1 VAGSFTSVT
10 DSTAAPQDTG
20 AGGDFDAGGGQPLHP
35 AAREAWLAAVDA
47 GYADPLALHRPGR
60 AARLVLDNARAA
72 VAEAL
77 GTRPDEVSFTGSGA
91 EAIHRGL
98 LGLLEGRAR
107 TSRVL
112 VHSAVEQA
120 TVLRAAAWWCDR
132 AGGSTRV
139 LPVTRAGAVDVDA
152 LPGLLSG
159 PEPGALAVQA
169 ANPEVGTVQPLEEV
183 ADRAAAAGVPLFVD
197 LAAAAGRLD
206 PPTGWA
212 AAAASAHTWGGPPG
226 VGILLV
232 RHGARWR
239 SALPTDERTDPRV
252 AGLENVPGA
261 LAAAAALQATITER
275 GSENPL
281 LDRLVERI
289 RGSVARLPDVEVVG
303 DPQRRLP
310 HVVTFSCLYLDGEQL
325 VRALDQHGFS
335 VGSGSACT
343 AATVRPSHVLEAMGV
358 LTHGNVRVSLARGT
372 TEEQVERF
380 LAVLPG
386 VLERMRRDVPLPR
399 HDARSQG

>member
-1 VAGSFTSVT
+1 
-10 DSTAAPQDTG
+10 
-20 AGGDFDAGGGQPLHP
+20 
-35 AAREAWLAAVDA
+35 
-47 GYADPLALHRPGR
+47 
-60 AARLVLDNARAA
+60 
-72 VAEAL
+72 
-77 GTRPDEVSFTGSGA
+77 
-91 EAIHRGL
+91 
-98 LGLLEGRAR
+98 
-107 TSRVL
+107 
-112 VHSAVEQA
+112 
-120 TVLRAAAWWCDR
+120 
-132 AGGSTRV
+132 
-139 LPVTRAGAVDVDA
+139 
-152 LPGLLSG
+152 
-159 PEPGALAVQA
+159 
-169 ANPEVGTVQPLEEV
+169 
-183 ADRAAAAGVPLFVD
+183 
-197 LAAAAGRLD
+197 
-206 PPTGWA
+206 
-212 AAAASAHTWGGPPG
+212 